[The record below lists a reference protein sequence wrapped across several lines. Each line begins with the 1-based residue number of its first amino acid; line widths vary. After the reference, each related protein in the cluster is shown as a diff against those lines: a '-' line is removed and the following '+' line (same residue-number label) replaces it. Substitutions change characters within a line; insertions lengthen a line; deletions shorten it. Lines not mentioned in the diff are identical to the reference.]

1 LKSLASQSRKWL
13 ESVLSWLT
21 KYMGSLSKELRKI
34 QMVVFDRLMRTSD
47 NPDEARLLAEAS
59 KQIPKD
65 RRVVI
70 VDSDLAYGNARALA
84 IDLNKVLDEDELLFL
99 AHDQAG
105 LNWAKSN
112 GLPAAVFSSKSDA
125 NSAELWDKLI
135 RAKVSVH
142 DTHNWWRTRDQ
153 LLQRS
158 LLEGS
163 YKVQL
168 WHGATGPVGKVFG
181 LERLNTAKTFWHFS
195 AVATSSVGFDALINE
210 PSQAEYRR
218 TRSMIAHKSVHDVEY
233 RLVDAMNSKSWMPKE
248 KVKIL
253 VAPTYSEST
262 EGEDQL
268 VAWIAQLAG
277 VARTKNWDVD
287 VALHPGAKPRVAK
300 LIKKHAKLTPRI
312 DGITTS
318 ELLNFSV
325 VVTDFS
331 GIAHDALLLGIPTV
345 SVLVDFDSYQDLC
358 PSLVDQ
364 DQMDIAYVAN
374 EIKDLQN
381 QIELAVSS
389 DPLASLRE
397 VYANKVE
404 TGLQALPGVNTRES
418 VLAALNA

>member
-1 LKSLASQSRKWL
+1 
-13 ESVLSWLT
+13 
-21 KYMGSLSKELRKI
+21 MGSLSKELRKI
-34 QMVVFDRLMRTSD
+34 QMVLFDRLMRTSD

-99 AHDQAG
+99 AYDQAG

-112 GLPAAVFSSKSDA
+112 GLPAVVFSSKSEA

-233 RLVDAMNSKSWMPKE
+233 RLVEAMNSKSWMPKE
-248 KVKIL
+248 EVKIL

-277 VARTKNWDVD
+277 VARTKNWIVD
-287 VALHPGAKPRVAK
+287 VALHPGAKPRVGK
-300 LIKKHAKLTPRI
+300 LIKKHAKLTPKI
-312 DGITTS
+312 YGVTTN
-318 ELLNFSV
+318 ELLSYSA

-345 SVLVDFDSYQDLC
+345 SVLSDFDNFRDLC
-358 PSLVDQ
+358 PSLIDQ
-364 DQMDIAYVAN
+364 DQKDVAYVVN
-374 EIKDLQN
+374 EIENLQN
-381 QIELAVSS
+381 QIELAIGS
-389 DPLASLRE
+389 DPLAGARE
-397 VYANKVE
+397 AYVNKLV

-418 VLAALNA
+418 VLAALDA

>member
-1 LKSLASQSRKWL
+1 
-13 ESVLSWLT
+13 
-21 KYMGSLSKELRKI
+21 MGSLSKELRKI
-34 QMVVFDRLMRTSD
+34 QMVVFDRFMRSSD

-59 KQIPKD
+59 RQIPKD

-99 AHDQAG
+99 AYDQTG

-112 GLPAAVFSSKSDA
+112 GLPSAVFSSKSEA

-135 RAKVSVH
+135 RAKVSVY
-142 DTHNWWRTRDQ
+142 DTHNWWRTRDH

-195 AVATSSVGFDALINE
+195 AVATSSVGFDVLINE

-218 TRSMIAHKSVHDVEY
+218 SRSMIALKSVHDVEY
-233 RLVDAMNSKSWMPKE
+233 RLVEAMNSISWMPKE

-253 VAPTYSEST
+253 VAPTYSESS

-268 VAWIAQLAG
+268 VAWIAQLAV
-277 VARTKNWDVD
+277 VARTKNWDVN
-287 VALHPGAKPRVAK
+287 VALHPGSKPRVAN
-300 LIKKHAKLTPRI
+300 LIKKHAKLTPNVN
-312 DGITTS
+312 GVTTH
-318 ELLNFSV
+318 ELLSYSA

-331 GIAHDALLLGIPTV
+331 GIAHDSLLLGIPTV
-345 SVLVDFDSYQDLC
+345 SVLVDFDNYQDLC

-364 DQMDIAYVAN
+364 DQMNVAYVVN
-374 EIKDLQN
+374 DIKDLEH
-381 QIELAVSS
+381 QIERAISS
-389 DPLASLRE
+389 DPLASERE
-397 VYANKVE
+397 AYINKVVN
-404 TGLQALPGVNTRES
+404 GFHALPGVNTRES
-418 VLAALNA
+418 VLAALDA

>member
-1 LKSLASQSRKWL
+1 
-13 ESVLSWLT
+13 
-21 KYMGSLSKELRKI
+21 MGSLSKELRKI
-34 QMVVFDRLMRTSD
+34 QMVVFDRFMRSSD

-84 IDLNKVLDEDELLFL
+84 LDLNKVLDEDELLFL
-99 AHDQAG
+99 AYDQAG
-105 LNWAKSN
+105 LSWANSN
-112 GLPAAVFSSKSDA
+112 GLPAAVFSSKSEA

-135 RAKVSVH
+135 RAKVSVY
-142 DTHNWWRTRDQ
+142 DTHTWWRTRDQ

-163 YKVQL
+163 FKVQL

-195 AVATSSVGFDALINE
+195 ASATSSVGFDVLVNE

-218 TRSMIAHKSVHDVEY
+218 TRSMIADTSVHDVEY
-233 RLVDAMNSKSWMPKE
+233 RLVEAMNPKSLIPKE
-248 KVKIL
+248 VVKIL

-277 VARTKNWDVD
+277 VARTKNWTVD

-300 LIKKHAKLTPRI
+300 LVKKHAKLTPRI
-312 DGITTS
+312 DGITTG
-318 ELLNFSV
+318 ELLNYGV

-345 SVLVDFDSYQDLC
+345 SVLVDFDNYQDIC

-364 DQMDIAYVAN
+364 DQIDVAYVVN

-389 DPLASLRE
+389 DLLASERE
-397 VYANKVE
+397 AYVNKVV

-418 VLAALNA
+418 VLSALNA

>member
-1 LKSLASQSRKWL
+1 
-13 ESVLSWLT
+13 
-21 KYMGSLSKELRKI
+21 MGSVSKELRKI
-34 QMVVFDRLMRTSD
+34 QMVVFDRFMRSSD

-70 VDSDLAYGNARALA
+70 VDSDLAYGNTRALA

-105 LNWAKSN
+105 LNWAISN
-112 GLPAAVFSSKSDA
+112 GLPTAIFSSKSEA

-135 RAKVSVH
+135 RAKVSVY

-195 AVATSSVGFDALINE
+195 AVATSSVGFDVLVNE

-218 TRSMIAHKSVHDVEY
+218 TRSMIAEKSVHDVEY
-233 RLVDAMNSKSWMPKE
+233 RLVEAINSKSWASKE
-248 KVKIL
+248 NVKIL
-253 VAPTYSEST
+253 VAPTYSESP

-277 VARTKNWDVD
+277 VARTKNWIVD
-287 VALHPGAKPRVAK
+287 VALHPGAKPRVSK
-300 LIKKHAKLTPRI
+300 LIKKHALLTPKI
-312 DGITTS
+312 DGITTG
-318 ELLNFSV
+318 ELLNYSAV
-325 VVTDFS
+325 ITDFS

-345 SVLVDFDSYQDLC
+345 SVLVDFDNYQNLC

-364 DQMDIAYVAN
+364 DQMDVAYVVK
-374 EIKDLQN
+374 ETKDLQN
-381 QIELAVSS
+381 QIELAATS
-389 DPLASLRE
+389 DPLASQRE
-397 VYANKVE
+397 AYVNKVV
-404 TGLQALPGVNTRES
+404 TGLQALPGANTRES
-418 VLAALNA
+418 VLSALDA

>member
-1 LKSLASQSRKWL
+1 
-13 ESVLSWLT
+13 
-21 KYMGSLSKELRKI
+21 MGSLSKELRKI
-34 QMVVFDRLMRTSD
+34 QMVVFDRFMRSSS

-84 IDLNKVLDEDELLFL
+84 LDLNKVLDEDELLFL
-99 AHDQAG
+99 AYDQAG

-112 GLPAAVFSSKSDA
+112 GLPAAVFSSKSEA

-135 RAKVSVH
+135 RAKVSVY

-163 YKVQL
+163 YKIQL

-195 AVATSSVGFDALINE
+195 AVATSSVGFEVLVNE

-218 TRSMIAHKSVHDVEY
+218 TRSMIAEKSIHDVEY

-268 VAWIAQLAG
+268 VAWVSQLAG
-277 VARTKNWDVD
+277 VARIRNWIVD
-287 VALHPGAKPRVAK
+287 IALHPGAKPRVAK
-300 LIKKHAKLTPRI
+300 LIKKHAKLTPNI
-312 DGITTS
+312 YGVTTN
-318 ELLNFSV
+318 ELLSYSA

-331 GIAHDALLLGIPTV
+331 GIAHDALLLGMPTV
-345 SVLVDFDSYQDLC
+345 SVLVDFDNYQYLC

-364 DQMDIAYVAN
+364 DQKDVAYVVN
-374 EIKDLQN
+374 KLNDLQT
-381 QIELAVSS
+381 QLEIAIGS
-389 DPLASLRE
+389 DPLAGARE
-397 VYANKVE
+397 AYANKVV
-404 TGLQALPGVNTRES
+404 TGLHALPGANTRES
-418 VLAALNA
+418 VLSALDA

>member
-1 LKSLASQSRKWL
+1 
-13 ESVLSWLT
+13 
-21 KYMGSLSKELRKI
+21 MGSLSKELRKI
-34 QMVVFDRLMRTSD
+34 QMVVFDRFMRSSD
-47 NPDEARLLAEAS
+47 NPYEARLLAEAS

-84 IDLNKVLDEDELLFL
+84 LDLNKVLDEDEFLFL
-99 AHDQAG
+99 AYDQAG
-105 LNWAKSN
+105 LNWAKSH
-112 GLPAAVFSSKSDA
+112 GLPAAVFSPKSEA

-135 RAKVSVH
+135 RAKVSVY

-181 LERLNTAKTFWHFS
+181 LERLNAAKTFWHFS
-195 AVATSSVGFDALINE
+195 AVATSSVGFDVLVNE

-218 TRSMIAHKSVHDVEY
+218 TRSMIANKSVHDVEY

-248 KVKIL
+248 NVKIL

-277 VARTKNWDVD
+277 VARTKNWIVD
-287 VALHPGAKPRVAK
+287 VALHPGAKPRVAR
-300 LIKKHAKLTPRI
+300 LVKKHAKLTPRI
-312 DGITTS
+312 DGVTSS
-318 ELLNFSV
+318 ELLNYSA

-331 GIAHDALLLGIPTV
+331 GIAHDALLLGMPTV
-345 SVLVDFDSYQDLC
+345 SVLVYFDNYQDLC
-358 PSLVDQ
+358 PSLVDH
-364 DQMDIAYVAN
+364 DQMDVAYVVN

-381 QIELAVSS
+381 QIERAVSS
-389 DPLASLRE
+389 DPLASERE
-397 VYANKVE
+397 AYVNKVV
-404 TGLQALPGVNTRES
+404 TGLQALPGVNTRDS

>member
-1 LKSLASQSRKWL
+1 
-13 ESVLSWLT
+13 
-21 KYMGSLSKELRKI
+21 MGSLSKELRKI
-34 QMVVFDRLMRTSD
+34 QMVVFDRFMRSSD
-47 NPDEARLLAEAS
+47 DPDEARLLAEAS

-99 AHDQAG
+99 AYDQAG
-105 LNWAKSN
+105 LNWAKSM
-112 GLPAAVFSSKSDA
+112 GLPVAVFSSKSEA
-125 NSAELWDKLI
+125 YSAELWDKLI
-135 RAKVSVH
+135 RAKVSVY

-163 YKVQL
+163 FKVQL

-195 AVATSSVGFDALINE
+195 AVATSSVGFDALVNE

-218 TRSMIAHKSVHDVEY
+218 TRSMIAEKSVHDVEY
-233 RLVDAMNSKSWMPKE
+233 RLVEAMNSKSWTPKE
-248 KVKIL
+248 NVKIL

-277 VARTKNWDVD
+277 FARAKDWLVD
-287 VALHPGAKPRVAK
+287 VAIHPGAKPRVAK
-300 LIKKHAKLTPRI
+300 LIKKHSKLTPKI
-312 DGITTS
+312 DGVITN
-318 ELLNFSV
+318 ELLSYSA

-345 SVLVDFDSYQDLC
+345 SVLVDFHNYQDLC
-358 PSLVDQ
+358 PSLIDQ
-364 DQMDIAYVAN
+364 DQKDVAYVVN
-374 EIKDLQN
+374 NINDLQA
-381 QIELAVSS
+381 QLELAISS
-389 DPLASLRE
+389 DPLARKRE
-397 VYANKVE
+397 AYVNKVVNE
-404 TGLQALPGVNTRES
+404 LQALPGVNTRDS
-418 VLAALNA
+418 VLSALDA

>member
-1 LKSLASQSRKWL
+1 
-13 ESVLSWLT
+13 
-21 KYMGSLSKELRKI
+21 MGSLSKELRKI
-34 QMVVFDRLMRTSD
+34 QMVVFDRFMRSSD

-70 VDSDLAYGNARALA
+70 VDSDLAYGNARELA
-84 IDLNKVLDEDELLFL
+84 IDLNKFLDEDELLFL
-99 AHDQAG
+99 ANDQTG

-112 GLPAAVFSSKSDA
+112 GLPAATFSSKSEA

-135 RAKVSVH
+135 RAKVSVY

-163 YKVQL
+163 YKIQL

-195 AVATSSVGFDALINE
+195 AVATSSVGFDVLVNE

-218 TRSMIAHKSVHDVEY
+218 TLSITAEKSVHDVEY
-233 RLVDAMNSKSWMPKE
+233 RLVEAMNSKSWARKE
-248 KVKIL
+248 NIKIL

-277 VARTKNWDVD
+277 IARTKNWIVD
-287 VALHPGAKPRVAK
+287 VALHPGAKPRVAR
-300 LIKKHAKLTPRI
+300 LIKKHAKLTPKI
-312 DGITTS
+312 DGVTTH
-318 ELLNFSV
+318 ELLSYSS

-345 SVLVDFDSYQDLC
+345 SVLVDFENYQDLC
-358 PSLVDQ
+358 PSLIDQ
-364 DQMDIAYVAN
+364 DQMNVAYVVK

-389 DPLASLRE
+389 DPLASQRDA
-397 VYANKVE
+397 YANKVV

-418 VLAALNA
+418 VLSVLDA

>member
-1 LKSLASQSRKWL
+1 
-13 ESVLSWLT
+13 
-21 KYMGSLSKELRKI
+21 MGSLSKELRKI
-34 QMVVFDRLMRTSD
+34 QMVVFDRFMRSSE

-84 IDLNKVLDEDELLFL
+84 IDLNKVLDEEELLFL
-99 AHDQAG
+99 AYDQDG
-105 LNWAKSN
+105 LNWAISN
-112 GLPAAVFSSKSDA
+112 GLPTAIFSSKSEA

-135 RAKVSVH
+135 RAKVSVY

-181 LERLNTAKTFWHFS
+181 IERLNTAKTFWHFS
-195 AVATSSVGFDALINE
+195 AVATSSVGFDVLVNE

-218 TRSMIAHKSVHDVEY
+218 TRSMISDKSIHDVEY
-233 RLVDAMNSKSWMPKE
+233 RLVEAMNSKSWMPKVN
-248 KVKIL
+248 VKIL

-262 EGEDQL
+262 DGEDQL
-268 VAWIAQLAG
+268 VAWVAQLAG
-277 VARTKNWDVD
+277 VARTRNWDVD

-312 DGITTS
+312 DGVTTN
-318 ELLNFSV
+318 ELLSYSA

-331 GIAHDALLLGIPTV
+331 GIAHDALLLGMPTV
-345 SVLVDFDSYQDLC
+345 SVLIDFDNYQDLC

-364 DQMDIAYVAN
+364 DQMNVAYVVN
-374 EIKDLQN
+374 EIKDLQH
-381 QIELAVSS
+381 QIEIAITS
-389 DPLASLRE
+389 DPLASERE
-397 VYANKVE
+397 AYVNKLVN
-404 TGLQALPGVNTRES
+404 GLHALPGVNTRES
-418 VLAALNA
+418 VLAALDA

>member
-1 LKSLASQSRKWL
+1 
-13 ESVLSWLT
+13 
-21 KYMGSLSKELRKI
+21 MGSLSKELRKI
-34 QMVVFDRLMRTSD
+34 QMVVFDRFMRSSD

-59 KQIPKD
+59 RQIPKD

-99 AHDQAG
+99 AYDQAG

-112 GLPAAVFSSKSDA
+112 GLPAAVFSSKSEA

-135 RAKVSVH
+135 RAKVSVY

-181 LERLNTAKTFWHFS
+181 LERLNTARTFWHFS
-195 AVATSSVGFDALINE
+195 AVATSSVGFDVLVNE

-218 TRSMIAHKSVHDVEY
+218 THSMIAEKSVYDVEY
-233 RLVDAMNSKSWMPKE
+233 RLVEAMNSKSWIPKE

-262 EGEDQL
+262 EGEDEL
-268 VAWIAQLAG
+268 VAWIAELAG
-277 VARTKNWDVD
+277 VSRTKNWIVE

-300 LIKKHAKLTPRI
+300 LIKKHAKLTPKI
-312 DGITTS
+312 DGITTG
-318 ELLNFSV
+318 ELLNYSA

-345 SVLVDFDSYQDLC
+345 SVLVDFENYQDLC

-364 DQMDIAYVAN
+364 DQMNIAYVVN

-381 QIELAVSS
+381 QIELAISS
-389 DPLASLRE
+389 DPLAGAR
-397 VYANKVE
+397 
-404 TGLQALPGVNTRES
+404 
-418 VLAALNA
+418 

>member
-1 LKSLASQSRKWL
+1 
-13 ESVLSWLT
+13 
-21 KYMGSLSKELRKI
+21 MGSLSKELRKI
-34 QMVVFDRLMRTSD
+34 QMVVFDRFMRSSD

-59 KQIPKD
+59 RQIPKD

-84 IDLNKVLDEDELLFL
+84 LDLNKVLDEDELLFL
-99 AHDQAG
+99 AYDHAG

-112 GLPAAVFSSKSDA
+112 GLPAAVFSSKSEA

-195 AVATSSVGFDALINE
+195 AVATSSVGFDVLVNE

-218 TRSMIAHKSVHDVEY
+218 TRSMIAEKSVHDVEY
-233 RLVDAMNSKSWMPKE
+233 RLVEAMNSKTWMTNGN
-248 KVKIL
+248 VKIL

-262 EGEDQL
+262 EGEDEL

-277 VARTKNWDVD
+277 VARTKNWIVD

-312 DGITTS
+312 DGVTTK
-318 ELLNFSV
+318 ELLSYST

-345 SVLVDFDSYQDLC
+345 SVLIDFDNYQDLC

-364 DQMDIAYVAN
+364 DQMNIAYVVN
-374 EIKDLQN
+374 DIKDLRH
-381 QIELAVSS
+381 QIELATTS
-389 DPLASLRE
+389 DPLAGERE
-397 VYANKVE
+397 AYVNKVVN
-404 TGLQALPGVNTRES
+404 GLRALPGVNTRES
-418 VLAALNA
+418 VLAALDA

>member
-1 LKSLASQSRKWL
+1 
-13 ESVLSWLT
+13 
-21 KYMGSLSKELRKI
+21 MGSLGKELRKI
-34 QMVVFDRLMRTSD
+34 QMVVFDRFMRSSD

-59 KQIPKD
+59 RQIPKD

-99 AHDQAG
+99 AYDQTG

-112 GLPAAVFSSKSDA
+112 GLPSAVFSSKSEA

-135 RAKVSVH
+135 RAKVSVY
-142 DTHNWWRTRDQ
+142 DTHNWWRTRDH

-195 AVATSSVGFDALINE
+195 AVATSSVGFDVLVNE

-233 RLVDAMNSKSWMPKE
+233 RLVEAMNSKSWMPKE

-277 VARTKNWDVD
+277 VARTKNWIVD

-300 LIKKHAKLTPRI
+300 LIKKHAKLSPTI
-312 DGITTS
+312 DGVTTN
-318 ELLNFSV
+318 ELLSYSA

-345 SVLVDFDSYQDLC
+345 SVLADFDNYQDIC
-358 PSLVDQ
+358 PSLADQ
-364 DQMDIAYVAN
+364 DQMNVAYVVN
-374 EIKDLQN
+374 EINNLDH
-381 QIELAVSS
+381 QIELAISS
-389 DPLASLRE
+389 DPLASARE
-397 VYANKVE
+397 AYVNKVV

-418 VLAALNA
+418 VLSALDA